1 MNNKE
6 KIFNVSI
13 DLFSQHGYDGVS
25 IRQIAREV
33 GIKESSIYNHYKSKE
48 AILDA
53 ILDYYVSKMTE
64 DEIPPSQAS
73 MNLDVGIEHFY
84 RAGLELYTS
93 KLDSPEMLKITRFV
107 LIEMYHNEKIR
118 NYVKSVMVEG
128 PINGWIEL
136 FELMKAKRVIKKDS
150 DSRQLAESFYYYG
163 FYLMIEHFIIN
174 YPEDDALFMKNL
186 AAKSERQ
193 MKLIINSVKEGE

>member
-6 KIFNVSI
+6 KIFNVAV
-13 DLFSQHGYDGVS
+13 DLFSEHGYGGVS

-64 DEIPPSQAS
+64 DEIPNDEAGK
-73 MNLDVGIEHFY
+73 NLDEGIEHFY
-84 RAGLELYTS
+84 RAGLELYAS
-93 KLDSPEMLKITRFV
+93 KLKSQKMLKITRFV

-118 NYVKSVMVEG
+118 NYVKTVMVEA
-128 PINGWIEL
+128 PVSGWVEL
-136 FELMKAKRVIKKDS
+136 FEMMKAKGVITPDA

-163 FYLMIEHFIIN
+163 FFLMVEHFIIN
-174 YPEDDALFMKNL
+174 YPEDDEKFLKDL
-186 AAKSERQ
+186 ADKSERQ
-193 MKLIINSVKEGE
+193 MKIIFDSVKVGE

>member
-13 DLFSQHGYDGVS
+13 DLFSEHGYGGVS

-64 DEIPPSQAS
+64 DEIPANQAS

-84 RAGLELYTS
+84 RAGLELYAS

-174 YPEDDALFMKNL
+174 YPEDDARFMKNL

>member
-13 DLFSQHGYDGVS
+13 DLFSEHGYDGVS

-64 DEIPPSQAS
+64 DEIPASQAS

-174 YPEDDALFMKNL
+174 YPEDDARFMKNL

>member
-13 DLFSQHGYDGVS
+13 DLFSEHGYDGVS

-64 DEIPPSQAS
+64 DEIPASQAS

-84 RAGLELYTS
+84 RAGLELYAS

-150 DSRQLAESFYYYG
+150 DSRQLAESFYFYG

-174 YPEDDALFMKNL
+174 YPEDDARFMKNL

>member
-64 DEIPPSQAS
+64 DEIPASQAS

-118 NYVKSVMVEG
+118 NYVKSVMVGG

-174 YPEDDALFMKNL
+174 YPEDDALFMKEL